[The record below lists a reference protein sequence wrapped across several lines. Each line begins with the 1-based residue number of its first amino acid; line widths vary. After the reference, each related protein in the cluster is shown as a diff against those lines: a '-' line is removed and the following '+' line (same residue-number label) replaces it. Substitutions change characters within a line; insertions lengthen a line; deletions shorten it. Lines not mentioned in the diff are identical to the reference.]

1 MKKLILSALTLACI
15 STTAQTIS
23 NFIFGQ
29 NAFLTDSV
37 GTAKL
42 YGKLDLFWNP
52 ANPST
57 NYTKEANV
65 KIMRYD
71 GIDIEKFCLI
81 HGDTINVTSKLYI
94 TAQDYIKKAT
104 IMQQNGSVPMLALP
118 LNLSS
123 ALGSPLT
130 NPQDAALQAAKLVRF
145 VNNKL
150 VAKGL
155 QPCRRW
161 IYSNEPTGN
170 IHNYNDSL
178 AAQTIYNYTRAYHD
192 SVVKYWNPS
201 WNDPALPYT
210 KPIFVGPEL
219 VDFDNYPHSGNA
231 GNNNIN
237 KLIDQ
242 LLGQYTPYGNFSI
255 LPYINVFTFH
265 YYPFSDQN
273 FFGTAP
279 LGGFYIQAKRKNV
292 VDALRNPVP
301 FANGNLATP
310 LSANLDY
317 LLTPGTGL
325 IAKHNATVSA
335 SQQVTVAIT
344 EGNIC
349 YANNVTAS
357 GTVTE
362 SKDLTASGTSANG
375 FITGQFLAEI
385 MGLCMEKKVDMNM
398 WSSIE
403 GESGNNYRTDIGYL
417 SSNAAT
423 LGQRKSSYYHFKM
436 LADNFRGTHYKG
448 SYNQNGVASPAPTF
462 TNGIKTFCSVE
473 PAGAKILIMNQ
484 NDSVCKY
491 PFRINFNGSTATSAG
506 SINVVYNINTDPAV
520 ASTWTT
526 TQYPNPLAVPAQTYI
541 PIPGRT
547 TILLTFDCHG
557 DLFSREEYS
566 EWDNKANQGPHFR
579 QIKGAMINPDIF
591 VCGKASSIGGSVNTS
606 TTFINDTVYIN
617 NNVLL
622 AGSTKLTFI
631 NSVVIMAPNTKI
643 TTTPQASLE
652 IIGSALVGC
661 GNQTWQGLD
670 INSNNQ
676 TGLKLWIQNS
686 VIYNAVTPVK
696 ATKLASMNISQS
708 IFANG
713 NTAIQL
719 DRAQQFN
726 ITENIFIGYKTGIST
741 DATQKNYVSRIS
753 DNQFI
758 GMETAMRF
766 VKDEHNMLDVFC
778 NEIRYKQ
785 EGIKTTATNI
795 KNFGDATTSAGNIF
809 IKTTSGVPIDY
820 IAHSGSATKYYYGP
834 SDVPAFSFPNISNI
848 PIIQAGADRV
858 CKQTFTVACPSWINP
873 VGIKENTN
881 VPSAGF
887 LVYPNPSS
895 GAFSIRL
902 GEEIQGNYVL
912 NIHDVLGRLISTEK
926 INVSSDK
933 IITFEIQARGLYF
946 VSLHGKE
953 KMITQKVIV
962 E

>member
-1 MKKLILSALTLACI
+1 MKKIILSALILAGI
-15 STTAQTIS
+15 STSAQNIS

-42 YGKLDLFWNP
+42 YGKLDQFWDP
-52 ANPST
+52 ALPAT

-71 GIDIEKFCLI
+71 GIDIETFCLI
-81 HGDTINVTSKLYI
+81 HGDTSISSSKLYI
-94 TAQDYIKKAT
+94 TAYDYIKKAT

-118 LNLSS
+118 LNLS
-123 ALGSPLT
+123 APLGSPLT
-130 NPQDAALQAAKLVRF
+130 NPQDAALQAAMLVRF

-178 AAQTIYNYTRAYHD
+178 AAKTIYEYTRYYHD

-219 VDFDNYPHSGNA
+219 VDFDNYQHTANA

-242 LLGQYTPYGNFSI
+242 LLGKYTPYGNFSI

-273 FFGTAP
+273 FSGTAP
-279 LGGFYIQAKRKNV
+279 LGGFYVQAKRKNV
-292 VDALRNPVP
+292 VDMLRNPVA
-301 FANGNLATP
+301 FAKGPSFLTTP
-310 LSANLDY
+310 LAANLDY

-344 EGNIC
+344 EGNLC

-362 SKDLTASGTSANG
+362 TKDLTNKGTSANG
-375 FITGQFLAEI
+375 HIAGQFLAEI
-385 MGLCMEKKVDMNM
+385 MSLCMEKKVDLNM

-403 GESGNNYRTDIGYL
+403 GDPNDNYKTDIGYL

-423 LGQRKSSYYHFKM
+423 LGKKKSSYHHFKL

-448 SYNQNGVASPAPTF
+448 GYNQNSVSSPAPTF

-473 PAGAKILIMNQ
+473 PAGAKIIIMNQ
-484 NDSVCKY
+484 NDSVCYY
-491 PFRINFNGSTATSAG
+491 PFRINFNGSAATSAG
-506 SINVVYNINTDPAV
+506 KINLVYNINTDPAV

-526 TQYPNPLAVPAQTYI
+526 TQYPNPLASPAQTVL

-566 EWDNKANQGPHFR
+566 EWDAQGPHMR

-617 NNVLL
+617 NSVLL
-622 AGSTKLTFI
+622 AGNTKLTFI

-643 TTTPQASLE
+643 STTPQATLE

-661 GNQTWQGLD
+661 GNQTWQGLE

-676 TGLKLWIQNS
+676 TGLKLLIQNS
-686 VIYNAVTPVK
+686 VIYNAITPVK

-713 NTAIQL
+713 NTAIKL
-719 DRAQQFN
+719 DRAQEFN
-726 ITENIFIGYKTGIST
+726 ITENIFVGFKTGIST
-741 DATQKNYVSRIS
+741 DATQKNYVSRIT

-758 GMETAMRF
+758 GMETAMQF

-785 EGIKTTATNI
+785 EGIKSTATNL
-795 KNFGDATTSAGNIF
+795 KDQGTTAVSASNVF
-809 IKTTSGVPIDY
+809 IKTTSGVPVDY
-820 IAHSGSATKYYYGP
+820 IDHSGSATKYYYGP

-873 VGIKENTN
+873 VGIKENIN

-895 GAFSIRL
+895 GAFSIKL
-902 GEEIQGNYVL
+902 GEEVQGNYVL

-926 INVSSDK
+926 VNVSADK
-933 IITFEIQARGLYF
+933 ILTFEIQARGLYF
-946 VSLHGKE
+946 VSLQGKE
-953 KMITQKVIV
+953 KFITQKVIV